1 MLINPYL
8 EEVLVRDFMAD
19 VARGA
24 ARRHMLQALEPP
36 PRAAG
41 STWVGRVLRALRA
54 PRAAR
59 IERLVTR

>member
-8 EEVLVRDFMAD
+8 EEVLIREFMAD
-19 VARGA
+19 IARDA

-36 PRAAG
+36 PRAPG
-41 STWVGRVLRALRA
+41 STWMGRVLRALRA